1 MIYPIDQ
8 MIADLLESFVDSET
22 GEIKKEWIDPETGEI
37 LELNETVM
45 NEQIDKLNM
54 SFDAKIEQLRN
65 EYKNKVAEAEAIKAE
80 KMSLAK
86 RQSSCEASAER
97 LKRFLAFLT
106 QGQKYQ
112 NGAVNISY
120 RKSSSVVVDDGFIE
134 WASENARELLKFSEP
149 EPRKTDIANA
159 IKAGAVFE
167 HAHIEQKNNIVI
179 R

>member
-1 MIYPIDQ
+1 MIYPIDK
-8 MIADLLESFVDSET
+8 MIADLLDSFTDSET
-22 GEIKKEWIDPETGEI
+22 GEIKQEWIDPETGEV
-37 LELNETVM
+37 LELTEQVM

-65 EYKNKVAEAEAIKAE
+65 EYKNKVAEAEAIKTE
-80 KMSLAK
+80 KMRLAK
-86 RQSSCEASAER
+86 RQTSCEDSAER
-97 LKRFLAFLT
+97 IKRFLAFLT

-134 WASENARELLKFSEP
+134 WASENARELLKFAEP
-149 EPRKTDIANA
+149 EPRKSDIANA

-167 HAHIEQKNNIVI
+167 YARIEQKNNIVI
-179 R
+179 K